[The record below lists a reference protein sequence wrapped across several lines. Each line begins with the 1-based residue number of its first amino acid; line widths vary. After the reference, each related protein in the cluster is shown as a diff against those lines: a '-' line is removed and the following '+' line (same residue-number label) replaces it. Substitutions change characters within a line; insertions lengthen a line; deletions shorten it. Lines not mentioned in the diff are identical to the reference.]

1 LQFVVFIVGVA
12 AAMCLGLGY
21 VLQQRVAGEA
31 SVAQLSAWQLLRF
44 LVRHP
49 IWWAGVGAMI
59 LGQVLGGIAL
69 QLATVTLV
77 EPLLSTSLLFAF
89 GFAAWISEMSVRWFE
104 VVGALLLSAALGV
117 FIAVGNPRSTV
128 VPSQRRPIL
137 ILAVCLVIGLVAV
150 LVIVGSRRGLLGRS
164 VLLASG
170 AGLLYGLQDAATRAS
185 TVIAQR
191 EGLVALLHTGWSL
204 VVIGGAAGAL
214 LLSQTAFN
222 AARLDYS
229 LPPITAAQP
238 IAGIAL
244 GVTLLGDR
252 LSVSPGALAVEAIC
266 VVAMVAGVLLI
277 GRSRTLANCS
287 PAVIDNTINR
297 SDPDPAVVELATA
310 APAGRLRA

>member
-1 LQFVVFIVGVA
+1 LQFVVFVVGVA

-21 VLQQRVAGEA
+21 VLQQRVAGEVFA
-31 SVAQLSAWQLLRF
+31 ARLSAWQLLLF
-44 LVRHP
+44 LVRHRF
-49 IWWAGVGAMI
+49 WWAGVAAMI
-59 LGQVLGGIAL
+59 LGQVLGGVAL

-117 FIAVGNPRSTV
+117 FIAVGNPRSSV
-128 VPSQRRPIL
+128 VPSQQRPIL
-137 ILAVCLVIGLVAV
+137 VLAVCFVIGIVALLVA
-150 LVIVGSRRGLLGRS
+150 LGMRRGLLGRS

-185 TVIAQR
+185 TVIAQHD
-191 EGLVALLHTGWSL
+191 GLIALLHTGWSL
-204 VVIGGAAGAL
+204 VVVGGAAAAL

-252 LSVSPGALAVEAIC
+252 LSVSPGALAVEATC
-266 VVAMVAGVLLI
+266 VVAMIAGVLLI

-287 PAVIDNTINR
+287 PSVLARPVAQ
-297 SDPDPAVVELATA
+297 PPELVESRA
-310 APAGRLRA
+310 A